1 VCELVAMT
9 RDHMTGNLIGSSFG
23 LAFILANLG
32 ALPETL
38 AWIIRVLAIIAA
50 LGLFVRLFR
59 QHPAG
64 AGAAEPSGDRE
75 SRAAMFGVA
84 YWVVVAAEVVVGLL
98 GLLLF
103 NNVLDWPVANVPWI
117 VLVVGVHF
125 VLLARVWHEQSIQTL
140 GVALS
145 VLGVVG
151 FVLAAL
157 DISVSGVRLVAGV
170 GAGVIILGG
179 AWWAALQSTT
189 DASRA

>member
-1 VCELVAMT
+1 
-9 RDHMTGNLIGSSFG
+9 MTGNLIGSSFG

-84 YWVVVAAEVVVGLL
+84 YWVVVAGEVVGGLL
-98 GLLLF
+98 GLLVF
-103 NNVLDWPVANVPWI
+103 NSVLDWPVANVPWI

-157 DISVSGVRLVAGV
+157 DVSVSGVRLVAGV